1 MKLTKSKLKQI
12 IKEELNEY
20 NGYGDGL
27 TPEQRKVVSKFQ
39 ELTEAVYEMGE
50 SDPEM
55 TDYYIMLLR
64 ALGDAGVNIKAIAN
78 MA

>member
-1 MKLTKSKLKQI
+1 MKLSKSKLKQI

-20 NGYGDGL
+20 NGYGDDL

-50 SDPEM
+50 SNPEM
-55 TDYYIMLLR
+55 TDHYIMLLR
-64 ALGDAGVNIKAIAN
+64 ALEESGVRIQSLAN
-78 MA
+78 MV

>member
-1 MKLTKSKLKQI
+1 MKLTKTKLKQI

-20 NGYGDGL
+20 NGYGDDL
-27 TPEQRKVVSKFQ
+27 TPEQQKVVSKFQ

-50 SDPEM
+50 SDPAM

-64 ALGDAGVNIKAIAN
+64 ALEQSGVRIQALAH
-78 MA
+78 MV

>member
-1 MKLTKSKLKQI
+1 MKLTKTKLKQI

-20 NGYGDGL
+20 SGYGDDL
-27 TPEQRKVVSKFQ
+27 TPEQQKVVSKFQ

-50 SDPEM
+50 SDPAM

-64 ALGDAGVNIKAIAN
+64 ALEQSGVRIQALAH
-78 MA
+78 MV